1 MSFAQFE
8 MWGIL
13 CMGIV
18 TVLRIP
24 AVIRFP
30 EQRGLWLV
38 MATATVSM
46 SFHIKIVTDTIEQ
59 LVGVSH
65 WTDLFRHLVGLAS
78 VTLVLDFVIRVTDT
92 RRLGRFLYPLAIAV
106 CATLV
111 ALDILVGPHPRNNL
125 LRSDLTASWMTQAYW
140 WILLNVHFWMS
151 TACTWVCWRHSQRPT
166 PPYVRAALRL
176 FGLGTALTVLYMT
189 TQMAYLAFRW
199 SPTPT
204 LLPAV
209 GSIQALLM
217 AAATAVPLILA
228 IRIAGG
234 EIVALYQLHPLWR
247 VLVQATPEVTFPGT
261 VPHSRLRDL
270 LTSLPR
276 VHAKL
281 YRQIIE
287 IRDALL
293 VLGRYVTPEITRQ
306 THEHLSRHP
315 VPTTLSEAT
324 LTAITLDAA
333 RHAKIT
339 GESPSSAGHII
350 SDHGGSDRT
359 SEIRWLCSVAQ
370 AHRSPVVQAFTETF
384 RRSTD
389 NDGGDAPHGLFG
401 KHPIRPDEHTSKSA
415 DRQLGREL
423 H

>member
-1 MSFAQFE
+1 MSFAQLE

-13 CMGIV
+13 CMAIV

-24 AVIRFP
+24 TVIRFP
-30 EQRGLWLV
+30 EQRGLWFV
-38 MATATVSM
+38 MAAATVSM
-46 SFHIKIVTDTIEQ
+46 SFHIRIVTDTIEQ

-65 WTDLFRHLVGLAS
+65 WTDLFRHLVGLIS
-78 VTLVLDFVIRVTDT
+78 VTWVLDFVIRVTDT
-92 RRLGRFLYPLAIAV
+92 RRLGRFLYPLALVV

-125 LRSDLTASWMTQAYW
+125 LRSDLTASWMTQTYW
-140 WILLNVHFWMS
+140 WILLNAHFWMNV
-151 TACTWVCWRHSQRPT
+151 TCTWVCWRHSRRPT
-166 PPYVRAALRL
+166 QPYVRAALRL
-176 FGLGTALTVLYMT
+176 FGLSTALTVLYMT
-189 TQMAYLAFRW
+189 TSMAYLAFRW
-199 SPTPT
+199 SLTPT
-204 LLPAV
+204 LLPAI
-209 GSIQALLM
+209 GSIQALFM

-228 IRIAGG
+228 IQIAGS

-270 LTSLPR
+270 LTSIPR

-293 VLGRYVTPEITRQ
+293 VLGRYVQPETTR
-306 THEHLSRHP
+306 HAREHISRHP
-315 VPTTLSEAT
+315 VPAALSEAT
-324 LTAITLDAA
+324 LTAITLEAA
-333 RHAKIT
+333 RHAKMT
-339 GESPSSAGHII
+339 GENPSSAGRII

-359 SEIRWLCSVAQ
+359 SEIRWLRSVAQ
-370 AHRSPVVQAFTETF
+370 AHRSPVVQVFTDTL

-389 NDGGDAPHGLFG
+389 HDGGDASLDGLG
-401 KHPIRPDEHTSKSA
+401 EPTARPDEHTSKSA
-415 DRQLGREL
+415 DRQFGREL